1 MPIKIIAIGKK
12 NVSWVEAGV
21 NEYQKRLR
29 PPFACSWELL
39 PHSHL
44 EDENARHEESQRILA
59 RIKSDDIVVL
69 LDERGKQ
76 LSSPELSQYL
86 SAKLDA
92 SATVVIVIG
101 GAYGVDQ
108 TVFSRAN
115 LVWSLSKLVFP
126 HQLVRVILIEQLYRA
141 QQIRI
146 GSPYHHE

>member
-12 NVSWVEAGV
+12 HVPWVEACV
-21 NEYQKRLR
+21 NDYQKRLR
-29 PPFACSWELL
+29 APFVCSWELL

-44 EDENARHEESQRILA
+44 EGNSARREESQRLLA
-59 RIKSDDIVVL
+59 HLKPDDVVVL
-69 LDERGKQ
+69 LDERGQQ
-76 LSSPELSQYL
+76 LSSPHLSHYL
-86 SAKLDA
+86 SAQLDA
-92 SATVVIVIG
+92 SATIVIIIG

-126 HQLVRVILIEQLYRA
+126 HQLVRAILIEQLYRA